1 MHSLGIDIET
11 FSSRE
16 IKDVGVYAYTDAPD
30 FTVLLFAYA
39 MDDDEVKII
48 DLANGEKL
56 PAEILRALFSP
67 EVKKTA
73 YNANFEM
80 TCLSKFLGRPM
91 LKEQWFCTSVL
102 ALTLG
107 LPGYLAGVAEA
118 MNFSEDKQKMTE
130 GKRLISYFCKPC
142 APTKSNGGR
151 DRNLPEH
158 APEKWDLF
166 KQYCKQDV
174 IVEQEILKKLS
185 RYTPSE
191 KEHRLWMLDQ
201 KINDTGILIDTQLA
215 SAAIHCD
222 YTVRAEAIQALRKLT
237 GLENPNSVAQ
247 LKAWLE
253 NAMEEKIDSLNKQ
266 WVLDALQREN
276 MPNQIRTVL
285 QLKTRIAKTS
295 VKKYKTMLDAKCA
308 DNRIRGLL
316 QFYGANRT
324 GRWAGRIVQV
334 HNLPQN
340 HIEALDYARDLV
352 KDDNPELLQLICDNP
367 SDILSQLIRTAL
379 IASPGKELLV
389 ADFSAI
395 EARVI
400 AWLAQERWRLD
411 VFRKNGDIY
420 CASASTMF
428 NVPVE
433 KHGVNG
439 HLRQKGKIAEL
450 ALGYQGSVGA
460 LIQMGALRMGVPEE
474 ELPEIVAKWRQASP
488 HIVKFWYDVERCVR
502 QAIQHRISV
511 PFRYG
516 IAFIYEAGMLFI
528 RLPSGRRIA
537 YAKPRLVQ
545 KDGKNAITFLG
556 VNQTS
561 KAWCRQET
569 YGGKLVENIVQAT
582 ARDCLAEAMLRL
594 DAAGYRILMHVHDE
608 VIIEAEKGKADLNKV
623 IRIMSE
629 NEPWNRGLPLNADGY
644 KTDYYRKD

>member
-1 MHSLGIDIET
+1 MRNLGIDIET

-16 IKDVGVYAYTDAPD
+16 IKDVGVYAYTDSPD
-30 FTVLLFAYA
+30 FTILLFAYA
-39 MDDDEVKII
+39 ADDEEVKIV
-48 DLANGEKL
+48 DLAQGEEL

-67 EVKKTA
+67 EVRKTA

-80 TCLSKFLGRPM
+80 TCLAKYLNRPM
-91 LKEQWFCTSVL
+91 LKAQWSCTSVL

-107 LPGYLAGVAEA
+107 LPGYLDGVAKA
-118 MNFSEDKQKMTE
+118 MNFEEDKQKMSE
-130 GKRLISYFCKPC
+130 GRRLINYFCKPC

-151 DRNLPEH
+151 TRNLPEH
-158 APEKWDLF
+158 DPEKWDKF
-166 KQYCKQDV
+166 KEYCKQDV
-174 IVEQEILKKLS
+174 VVEQEIRRRLS
-185 RYTPSE
+185 RFSPSE
-191 KEHRLWMLDQ
+191 KEHQLWMLDQ
-201 KINDTGILIDTQLA
+201 KINDTGVLIDTKLA

-222 YTVRAEAIQALRKLT
+222 YTVRAEALHKLRQLT
-237 GLENPNSVAQ
+237 GLENPNSVGQ

-253 NAMEEKIDSLNKQ
+253 NTMGEKIESLNKQ
-266 WVLDALQREN
+266 WVSDTLQRKDL
-276 MPNQIRTVL
+276 PATLQTVL

-295 VKKYKTMLDAKCA
+295 VKKYKTMLDAKCS
-308 DNRIRGLL
+308 DDRIRGLL

-340 HIEALDYARDLV
+340 HIEDLDSARNLV
-352 KDDNPELLQLICDNP
+352 KDDDPELLQMLCNNP
-367 SDILSQLIRTAL
+367 SEVLSQLIRTAL
-379 IASPGKELLV
+379 IASPGQEFLV

-400 AWLAQERWRLD
+400 AWLAQEQWRLD
-411 VFRKNGDIY
+411 VFKKNGDIY
-420 CASASTMF
+420 CASASAMF
-428 NVPVE
+428 GVPVE

-460 LIQMGALRMGVPEE
+460 LIQMGALRMGLQED
-474 ELPEIVAKWRQASP
+474 ELQDIVTKWRSASR
-488 HIVKFWYDVERCVR
+488 HIVKFWYDVEKGVR

-516 IAFIYEAGMLFI
+516 IEFICEAGMLFI

-537 YAKPRLVQ
+537 YAKPRLLQ
-545 KDGKNAITFLG
+545 KDGRDYITFLG

>member
-511 PFRYG
+511 PVRDRVHIRSRDAVHPTAFRT
-516 IAFIYEAGMLFI
+516 ANRLCEA
-528 RLPSGRRIA
+528 P
-537 YAKPRLVQ
+537 
-545 KDGKNAITFLG
+545 LG
-556 VNQTS
+556 T
-561 KAWCRQET
+561 KRW
-569 YGGKLVENIVQAT
+569 
-582 ARDCLAEAMLRL
+582 
-594 DAAGYRILMHVHDE
+594 
-608 VIIEAEKGKADLNKV
+608 
-623 IRIMSE
+623 
-629 NEPWNRGLPLNADGY
+629 
-644 KTDYYRKD
+644 